1 MIAVEP
7 WQLSAEGLAAAIRGG
22 DLSATE
28 ALESVLARADA
39 ITGALNPFAVRLDDR
54 AREAAADR
62 CRRGDL
68 CDDDDAGVLPDRRH
82 RVEAA
87 RADAQPLEPRADARR
102 VVGRCGRGPGRRCRA
117 AGAGRRRWRVDPHP
131 GRVLWAG
138 RL

>member
-54 AREAAADR
+54 AREAAAGADAAI
-62 CRRGDL
+62 RRGDAGPL
-68 CDDDDAGVLPDRRH
+68 AGVPVTIKDSQWLAGITLLL
-82 RVEAA
+82 EQSQGAA
-87 RADAQPLEPRADARR
+87 TQVFQRGLVAVRGERDQRPVGEPAGIGH
-102 VVGRCGRGPGRRCRA
+102 GRP
-117 AGAGRRRWRVDPHP
+117 PP
-131 GRVLWAG
+131 
-138 RL
+138 